1 MSAKNKTARLFASSL
16 IFFPCTGWKKQE
28 TIEPFNWKQEVTS
41 RRGYD
46 YEEGNGYE
54 ELDTGRIVSRLTTSE
69 DGKTKHTTIKQKRNQ
84 SDYRKQ
90 KEKRQTYKDNLV
102 ESKVEYLDDEHI
114 SKIETEN
121 QTINFTYDS
130 ARNLTSVLLN
140 GQERVSVTHDGN
152 VARYEY
158 ANGTNTEVTF
168 PDNTHVIVE
177 SESRN
182 GTAQLDGDGNLLG
195 RSDTEN
201 SIFYSYGLDEYG
213 NAASWTAEN
222 ISFKQSEEESLLTA
236 YGGSLKQI
244 FRDDKEDYNESK
256 TDYSTDS
263 DSATYKRR
271 YYDAKETNLINEQIL
286 TETDSSER
294 ESGFETFNSPFGEKT
309 YFYDQAGRLI
319 EERIDNQRRMFQ
331 YDEMG
336 RITEVIYG
344 TGDERYEYDNAGNI
358 VSRVSSSGTEYS
370 YGYSNSY
377 DRNQRTAADG
387 QMLSYDDYGNL
398 ENYGN
403 RSFSW
408 DTGSFRKECYNGEEN
423 IRLGYTPDGIRAL
436 KLSDSGNLTFYGYNE
451 GKLRVSYSTKKGLLL
466 YGYDG
471 NGIPKA
477 VSYNGKLFFFVHD
490 PLGNIEG
497 LVDSHGERAVE
508 YSYSTWGVPE
518 VAYAYNEGL
527 AEANQIIYKDYV
539 YDWDRGLYY
548 LSTRYYSPILRRF
561 ISRDDLVRISGN
573 GLNDPCYNLYVY
585 ALDNPIS
592 FSDKSGCLAV
602 EVAAATIYEA
612 IAGIALAVL
621 AIILLEAVM
630 DYSRQNFPSSVLS
643 TGLVD
648 KTKWDLY
655 RAIKEVGEI
664 IIFTTSLVTLT
675 SWSKWIRRNRNP
687 EKHHIIAQH
696 DFRAFPARHVWIG
709 KCDNKIY
716 TPPNV
721 IPLKY
726 ELHRH
731 IHTREYFRAVN
742 HEIVSAYEIGF
753 WIKGNPE
760 NEVYYALFDIYC
772 VLQVLNQEA
781 PF

>member
-1 MSAKNKTARLFASSL
+1 M
-16 IFFPCTGWKKQE
+16 
-28 TIEPFNWKQEVTS
+28 TS

-69 DGKTKHTTIKQKRNQ
+69 DGKTKHSTIKQKANQ
-84 SDYRKQ
+84 PDSRKQ
-90 KEKRQTYKDNLV
+90 KEKRQTDKDILV
-102 ESKVEYLDDEHI
+102 DSKVENIDDDHI
-114 SKIETEN
+114 SKIETQN

-130 ARNLTSVLLN
+130 ARNLTSVLFN
-140 GQERVSVTHDGN
+140 GQERVSITHDGN

-158 ANGTNTEVTF
+158 ANGTNTEVTL
-168 PDNTHVIVE
+168 PDDTHVSVE

-182 GTAQLDGDGNLLG
+182 GTAQLDGDGNLLE

-201 SIFYSYGLDEYG
+201 GISYSYGLDEYG

-244 FRDDKEDYNESK
+244 FRDDREDYNESK

-294 ESGFETFNSPFGEKT
+294 ENGFETFNSPFGEKT
-309 YFYDQAGRLI
+309 YFYNQAGRLT
-319 EERIDNQRRMFQ
+319 EEQIDNNSQTFQ

-336 RITEVIYG
+336 RIMKVIYG
-344 TGDERYEYDNAGNI
+344 KGDERYEYDNAGNI

-370 YGYSNSY
+370 YDYSNSY
-377 DRNQRTAADG
+377 DRNQRTAVDG

-408 DTGSFRKECYNGEEN
+408 DTGSFRKECYNGKEN

-436 KLSDSGNLTFYGYNE
+436 KLSDSGDLTFYGYNE

-466 YGYDG
+466 YSYDG

-527 AEANQIIYKDYV
+527 AEANQVIYKDYV

-573 GLNDPCYNLYVY
+573 RLNDPCYNLYVY

-602 EVAAATIYEA
+602 EVAVATIYEA

-655 RAIKEVGEI
+655 RVIKEVGEI
-664 IIFTTSLVTLT
+664 IIFTTSFVTLT
-675 SWSKWIRRNRNP
+675 SWSKWIRRNRNQ
-687 EKHHIIAQH
+687 ENHHIIAQR
-696 DFRAFPARHVWIG
+696 DFRAFVARDIWHKWCG
-709 KCDNKIY
+709 KEMDDD
-716 TPPNV
+716 PN
-721 IPLKY
+721 IISLKY

-731 IHTREYFRAVN
+731 LHTREYYRAVN
-742 HEIVSAYEIGF
+742 CEILSAYTIGF
-753 WIKGNPE
+753 LDNNNPVE
-760 NEVYYALFDIYC
+760 TVEQALWQINC
-772 VLQVLNQEA
+772 TLCILNVEA